1 VKLNRKHEE
10 SSSSKSFNGSSGSK
24 KKNEL
29 ALLVKSQDTTLRIA
43 LIIK

>member
-1 VKLNRKHEE
+1 MKNQVLPRVLMVVVAV
-10 SSSSKSFNGSSGSK
+10 K